1 MKKFKILIVGTLLFS
16 FASPIV
22 SFAETKQVK
31 SKQETKVKS
40 TLKVKNSKISLNSK
54 WAPENNFETATDENG
69 KKLDWKDIS
78 KTISV
83 KGKVDTTKKGSY
95 KITYKLNQIS
105 ESITVDVVEESKT
118 ATTKEQSK
126 KETAQKPVS
135 EVIAVALNVKDTTL
149 KVGDNW
155 SPEATF
161 DTVTM
166 SDDSKLSWTDVS
178 KEMVVTGEVD
188 TKKAGSYKV
197 TYNYKGLSKVA
208 NITVKETE
216 EVKAKD
222 MVLKDTTIKTDSQWE
237 AKDNF
242 EHILLTDDSK
252 LSWTDVSK
260 EMVVTGEVDTKK
272 AGTYK
277 VTYNYKGLSNVAII
291 TVKET
296 EEVKVKDMVLK
307 DTTIKT
313 DSKWEAKDNF
323 DYVLMT
329 DDSRLSWTDVSKEMV
344 ITGEVDTKK
353 AGTYKVTYNYK
364 SLSKV
369 ASITVKETEEVK
381 VKDMVL
387 KDTTLKVDSKW
398 EAKDNF
404 SYVLMS
410 DGSKLN
416 WKDVEKEIVVTGE
429 VDTKK
434 AGIYKVTYN
443 FKDLSRVAVITVS
456 GKDIVTAKKLVLKD
470 SKIVIGSKWEAKDNF
485 SYVLMSDGSKLN
497 WKDVEKEIV
506 VTGKVDTKKSG
517 INKITYEFR
526 GLANVAKVTV
536 EEVKTKSMFVKDTTI
551 NLGSKWHAKDN
562 FNYVLLENDK
572 KLMWKDVEKEIVI
585 SGEVDTK
592 KTGTYKVT
600 YKYKGL
606 NKVATITVKKSGK
619 PTPGTTKPSIKK
631 PTKTKLTTTKPVKR
645 LPQTGEANSSYLSI
659 IGMLVLGSI
668 LTVINFKMK
677 KISE

>member
-222 MVLKDTTIKTDSQWE
+222 MVLKDTTIKTDSKWE

-242 EHILLTDDSK
+242 EHILMTDDSK

-260 EMVVTGEVDTKK
+260 EMVV
-272 AGTYK
+272 
-277 VTYNYKGLSNVAII
+277 
-291 TVKET
+291 
-296 EEVKVKDMVLK
+296 
-307 DTTIKT
+307 
-313 DSKWEAKDNF
+313 
-323 DYVLMT
+323 
-329 DDSRLSWTDVSKEMV
+329 
-344 ITGEVDTKK
+344 TGEVDTKK

-470 SKIVIGSKWEAKDNF
+470 SKTVIGSKWEAKDNF

-506 VTGKVDTKKSG
+506 VIGKVDTKKSG